1 MISPV
6 SAFASVLARP
16 LKRAP
21 MKFGAAL
28 LMATLLA
35 GCGDNGGALL
45 NSADQLK
52 SDFKP
57 VPVSPIIGDVVL
69 GNPDA
74 KVEVVEYAAL
84 TCHVCRDFAKQIFP
98 RLKATYID
106 TGKIKYV
113 YRDYPL
119 EAGPDGKAGDGFG
132 VLLASVARCK
142 GADKFYEIVDDVF
155 GNQAD
160 LLDAARDGAALQ
172 PVADIATRHGIS
184 LDEMRTCIDYQPELK
199 ASIKKSRND
208 AADKYK
214 ISGTPTIIIDEEKI
228 EDHSWENL
236 SKVIDAKLNG
246 TPLPAAPADGA
257 APAPATPA
265 STTTTTPAQ

>member
-1 MISPV
+1 MM
-6 SAFASVLARP
+6 SAVSVLARRP
-16 LKRAP
+16 LRL
-21 MKFGAAL
+21 GAAL
-28 LMATLLA
+28 LAASLLA
-35 GCGDNGGALL
+35 SCGPGEAAKPASN
-45 NSADQLK
+45 
-52 SDFKP
+52 FKP

-74 KVEVVEYAAL
+74 KVELVEYAAL

-132 VLLASVARCK
+132 VVLASVARCK

-155 GNQAD
+155 GNQGD
-160 LLDAARDGAALQ
+160 LLDAARDGKAL
-172 PVADIATRHGIS
+172 PLVADIATRHGMTI
-184 LDEMRTCIDYQPELK
+184 DEMRTCIDFQPELR
-199 ASIKKSRND
+199 ASIKKSRD
-208 AADKYK
+208 DGSEKYK
-214 ISGTPTIIIDEEKI
+214 ITGTPTIIINEEKI

-236 SKVIDAKLNG
+236 SKLIDAKLG
-246 TPLPAAPADGA
+246 LAPAPAAPADAA
-257 APAPATPA
+257 APAPATP
-265 STTTTTPAQ
+265 PAQ

>member
-1 MISPV
+1 MM
-6 SAFASVLARP
+6 SAVSVLAHRP
-16 LKRAP
+16 LRL
-21 MKFGAAL
+21 GAAL
-28 LMATLLA
+28 LAASLLA
-35 GCGDNGGALL
+35 SCGPGEAAKPASN
-45 NSADQLK
+45 
-52 SDFKP
+52 FKP

-74 KVEVVEYAAL
+74 KVELVEYAAL

-132 VLLASVARCK
+132 VVLASVARCK

-155 GNQAD
+155 GNQGD
-160 LLDAARDGAALQ
+160 LLDAARDGKAL
-172 PVADIATRHGIS
+172 PLVADIATRHGMTI
-184 LDEMRTCIDYQPELK
+184 DEMRTCIDFQPELR
-199 ASIKKSRND
+199 ASIKKSRD
-208 AADKYK
+208 DGSEKYK
-214 ISGTPTIIIDEEKI
+214 ITGTPTIIINEEKI

-236 SKVIDAKLNG
+236 SKLIDAKLG
-246 TPLPAAPADGA
+246 LAPAPAAPADAA
-257 APAPATPA
+257 APAPATP
-265 STTTTTPAQ
+265 PAQ

>member
-1 MISPV
+1 MM
-6 SAFASVLARP
+6 SAVSVLARRP
-16 LKRAP
+16 LKL
-21 MKFGAAL
+21 GAAL
-28 LMATLLA
+28 LAAAMLA
-35 GCGDNGGALL
+35 SCGDGSLVD
-45 NSADQLK
+45 STKTK

-74 KVEVVEYAAL
+74 KVELVEYAAL

-132 VLLASVARCK
+132 VVLASVARCK

-155 GNQAD
+155 GNQGD
-160 LLDAARDGAALQ
+160 LLDAAREGKAL
-172 PVADIATRHGIS
+172 PLVADIATRHGMTIE
-184 LDEMRTCIDYQPELK
+184 EMRTCIDFQPELR
-199 ASIKKSRND
+199 ASIKKSRD
-208 AADKYK
+208 DGSEKYK
-214 ISGTPTIIIDEEKI
+214 ITGTPTIIINEEKI

-236 SKVIDAKLNG
+236 SKLIDAKLG
-246 TPLPAAPADGA
+246 LAPAPAAPADAA
-257 APAPATPA
+257 APVPATP
-265 STTTTTPAQ
+265 PAQ

>member
-6 SAFASVLARP
+6 SAFASMLARP
-16 LKRAP
+16 LKEGAL
-21 MKFGAAL
+21 KLGAAL
-28 LMATLLA
+28 LAASLLA
-35 GCGDNGGALL
+35 SCGPGDA
-45 NSADQLK
+45 AKPK
-52 SDFKP
+52 SDFTP
-57 VPVSPIIGDVVL
+57 VPVTPIIGDVLL

-74 KVEVVEYAAL
+74 KVELVEYAAL

-106 TGKIKYV
+106 TGKIRYI

-132 VLLASVARCK
+132 VVLASVARCK
-142 GADKFYEIVDDVF
+142 GADHFYDIVDTMF
-155 GNQAD
+155 SNQGD
-160 LLDAARDGAALQ
+160 LLDAARDGKALQ
-172 PVADIATRHGIS
+172 LVADIATKHGMTI
-184 LDEMRTCIDYQPELK
+184 DEMRTCIDYQPELR

-208 AADKYK
+208 GGDKYK
-214 ISGTPTIIIDEEKI
+214 ISGTPTIIIDEEKV

-246 TPLPAAPADGA
+246 TSLPAASA
-257 APAPATPA
+257 APAPAT
-265 STTTTTPAQ
+265 TTPPVQ

>member
-1 MISPV
+1 M
-6 SAFASVLARP
+6 SAVSVLARRP
-16 LKRAP
+16 LRL
-21 MKFGAAL
+21 GAAL
-28 LMATLLA
+28 LAASLLA
-35 GCGDNGGALL
+35 SCGPGEAAKPASN
-45 NSADQLK
+45 
-52 SDFKP
+52 FKP

-74 KVEVVEYAAL
+74 KVELVEYAAL

-132 VLLASVARCK
+132 VVLASVARCK

-155 GNQAD
+155 GNQGD
-160 LLDAARDGAALQ
+160 LLDAARDGKAL
-172 PVADIATRHGIS
+172 PLVADIATRHGMTIE
-184 LDEMRTCIDYQPELK
+184 EMRTCIDFQPELR
-199 ASIKKSRND
+199 ASIKKSRD
-208 AADKYK
+208 DGSEKYK
-214 ISGTPTIIIDEEKI
+214 ITGTPTIIINEEKI

-236 SKVIDAKLNG
+236 SKLIDAKLG
-246 TPLPAAPADGA
+246 LAPAPAAPADAA
-257 APAPATPA
+257 APAPATP
-265 STTTTTPAQ
+265 PAQ